1 MCKINGKKL
10 GELRAKAGV
19 SQKELAK
26 ELGMSIASIQNYEY
40 GKTEPST
47 DTTDRI
53 CMILKINRGE
63 IEVHDIGYNYKTGE
77 SKVVLSERK
86 RLGKNRKSSPI
97 ETEKFINDRRNY
109 SEVEEKVEIKKALKV
124 SPTVANKKYIIIDP
138 TCLHIPH
145 WQRDTDMAKVA
156 EIATNFNDKKFDPIK
171 IYIKGDYI
179 ADVAD
184 GAHRVVALVKRN
196 EGKPKDEREF
206 IIAEVL
212 DCTEYEA
219 MNIFFDQGA
228 GRTSLSVSDSYR
240 AGINIGKSE
249 YLKLKNICERN
260 KIQITAEE
268 NIIDNPIGKLTPSR
282 TALRLADTPND
293 IMEKAIRLIR
303 NLEWSGSKKNAFLL
317 RNLEVIKKLYA
328 NFGDEVEEKLLK
340 KCKGAAFYESKVV
353 PVKSNAELFDI
364 LSAEISK

>member
-10 GELRAKAGV
+10 EELRIERGL
-19 SQKELAK
+19 SRLELATK
-26 ELGMSIASIQNYEY
+26 IGMSKSSIQKYEV
-40 GKTEPST
+40 GVANPS
-47 DTTDRI
+47 DKVADKI
-53 CMILKINRGE
+53 CMILKVNRGE
-63 IEVHDIGYNYKTGE
+63 IEMHDVGYSYKTGE

-86 RLGKNRKSSPI
+86 RLGKHRKSNPT

-124 SPTVANKKYIIIDP
+124 SPTVANKKYIVIDP

-184 GAHRVVALVKRN
+184 GAHRVIALVKRN

-228 GRTSLSVSDSYR
+228 GRTSLSVADSYR
-240 AGINIGKSE
+240 AGINIGKPE
-249 YLKLKNICERN
+249 YLKLKDICEKN
-260 KIQITAEE
+260 NIQITAEE

-282 TALRLADTPND
+282 TALRLADTPNN
-293 IMEKAIRLIR
+293 IMGRAIQLIK

-328 NFGDEVEEKLLK
+328 NFGDEVEEKLLNN
-340 KCKGAAFYESKVV
+340 CKGATFYESKVI

-364 LSAEISK
+364 LSAEINE